1 MIFLADKISDKLP
14 PIDFRQTSTNIKDI
28 INNTNSNNID
38 ADTSNNSGKV
48 GLSDGMEEM
57 MNLGGGDEVGMNME
71 EGGIPGMEEL
81 RIAERVKK

>member
-1 MIFLADKISDKLP
+1 MKEKGGNTEESI
-14 PIDFRQTSTNIKDI
+14 RTSTVAAVCKEK
-28 INNTNSNNID
+28 D

-48 GLSDGMEEM
+48 GLSDDMEEM

-81 RIAERVKK
+81 RNAERVKK